1 MTAEQYKDFERRI
14 GNDEAEKLRA
24 MATKLLNTEWRKARD
39 ETDGTWIDICPECQG
54 KAAETETKAPAKP
67 RGWNYPTE
75 DQEQQAVIDWAR
87 MMTGKYPELE
97 LLHHI
102 PNGGSRN
109 KAEAAKFQRMGVK
122 SGIPDLCLPVPK
134 GLYHGLYIEM
144 KRRVSWTLTDA
155 QKDVISKLAAQGYYC
170 EVCPGAEAAI
180 KSITRICK
188 EQGKKLYNYT
198 QTTGGNKNGLD
209 YKIIS
214 REYAN
219 RILDSPGEKYEPY
232 GKFLVE
238 EMIDEKPYGRR

>member
-1 MTAEQYKDFERRI
+1 MSIDTYRDNGVTMHQIVCDICGEEDKPRQSK
-14 GNDEAEKLRA
+14 GEAINRA
-24 MATKLLNTEWRKARD
+24 KETGWRKARD
-39 ETDGTWIDICPECQG
+39 ETEGTWIDICPECQG

-87 MMTGKYPELE
+87 MMAGKYPELE

-144 KRRVSWTLTDA
+144 KRQTSWTLTDA

-180 KSITRICK
+180 KIITWYL
-188 EQGKKLYNYT
+188 QGAR
-198 QTTGGNKNGLD
+198 QE
-209 YKIIS
+209 I
-214 REYAN
+214 
-219 RILDSPGEKYEPY
+219 
-232 GKFLVE
+232 V
-238 EMIDEKPYGRR
+238 